1 MKNFLKEGD
10 VIFLKAG
17 MKVHAMIPE
26 KFVYG
31 NSMLSKGIARHVVEV
46 GKVFSTEPDLAS
58 GIHLL
63 TNAIVQSFESKLGL
77 KIKADDAKAFILTQ
91 LPAVKKEKFVLDE
104 GEFVVIRT
112 AMEGGGS
119 GHGAGD
125 TYPDGHHVFCKRLNA
140 DGTYNDK
147 GTEINFY
154 QSGCFTG
161 TILPKDIS
169 VIRIQPKKLVNIT
182 VKKFA

>member
-10 VIFLKAG
+10 VIKLEKG
-17 MKVHAMIPE
+17 MKVHALIPE

-31 NSMLSKGIARHVVEV
+31 SSMLSKGLARHVVEV
-46 GKVFSTEPDLAS
+46 GKVFSTEPDLTRGVHMLS
-58 GIHLL
+58 
-63 TNAIVQSFESKLGL
+63 NAIVQSFESQLGL

-104 GEFVVIRT
+104 GEFVVVKT
-112 AMEGGGS
+112 AMEGGS
-119 GHGAGD
+119 TGHDA
-125 TYPDGHHVFCKRLNA
+125 YPDGHHVFCKRLNA
-140 DGTYNDK
+140 DGSYNDK

-169 VIRIQPKKLVNIT
+169 VVRVLAKKLVNIT
-182 VKKFA
+182 VKRFA